1 LAALLPADANFILPE
16 SIKVDLQE
24 FADFIGKELPD
35 NAIFKETGLGAIDI
49 QTLFDEL
56 IKNFNLTAN
65 E

>member
-1 LAALLPADANFILPE
+1 MAALLPADANFILPE

-24 FADFIGKELPD
+24 FTDFISKELPD
-35 NAIFKETGLGAIDI
+35 NAIFKEMGLGAIDI